1 MGWYRVMKKK
11 INVIVIGHIHFL
23 PTPPKRLKTYHVNL
37 LTLYDNRLIF
47 LVNLMF
53 WMNLFTLLLQ
63 LNFLHLWSVGRC

>member
-1 MGWYRVMKKK
+1 MKKK

-47 LVNLMF
+47 LVNMMF